1 MATAAASSSRFG
13 AGVPSGGLSLRAVA
27 VGYLAVMLVIPLAA
41 VVADAFSAGVAGFWE
56 SLSRPDAR
64 AALVLTVW
72 TAAVMAIINA
82 VFGTITAYVLVRYEF
97 PGRALVNTLIDIPF
111 AIPTLIT
118 GVMLVALF
126 GPNSAVGGFLT
137 EYRIPII
144 YAPPGIVL
152 ALLFT
157 TFPFVVRS
165 VQPVLLEIDADQ
177 EEAARTLG
185 ASEWQTF
192 RHVLFPGIRPA
203 VLGGTLLAF
212 ARALGEFGSIVMVAG
227 NIPMH
232 TQTAA
237 VWVLKEI
244 ESENRRGAGAM
255 SVVLLVASFA
265 LIFTVDRLERRNRRR
280 RPV

>member
-1 MATAAASSSRFG
+1 MSRFG
-13 AGVPSGGLSLRAVA
+13 AGVPSGGVGLRSAA
-27 VGYLAVMLVIPLAA
+27 IGYLAVMLVVPLAA
-41 VVADAFSAGVAGFWE
+41 VVYDAFQAGFGGFWD
-56 SLSRPDAR
+56 SINRPDAW
-64 AALVLTVW
+64 AAIVLTVW
-72 TAAVMAIINA
+72 TAGVMCVFNA

-97 PGRALVNTLIDIPF
+97 PGRGFVNTLIDIPF
-111 AIPTLIT
+111 AIPTLVT
-118 GVMLVALF
+118 GVMLVTLY
-126 GPNSAVGGFLT
+126 GPNSSVGDFLG
-137 EYRIPII
+137 RNNLPII

-192 RHVLFPGIRPA
+192 WHVLFPGLRPA
-203 VLGGTLLAF
+203 ILTGTLLAF

-227 NIPMH
+227 NIPLS
-232 TQTAA
+232 TQTAS

-244 ESENRRGAGAM
+244 ESENQRGASAM
-255 SVVLLVASFA
+255 SVVLLTASFA
-265 LIFTVDRLERRNRRR
+265 LIMIVDRLERRRRRR
-280 RPV
+280 RPTP